1 MRRAIVQR
9 VAMGSGFPF
18 IDIVIYAA
26 VALFLIY
33 KLGTVL
39 GRRGDDQQH
48 GADRFGVRDK
58 RPQGSASDNV
68 VSMPGSG
75 KRTPE
80 LDFGSMDPLEAGIA
94 QIKAA
99 DRSFREKEFL
109 AGARQAFEMILD
121 AFAVGNAKILKALLE
136 SSVYENFAA
145 AIREREKAGH
155 TLETTLV
162 GIDDAEIVGAEMQG
176 SNAIVTVKF
185 VTGQVNATRDA
196 DGEVVDGDPNNVVQV
211 TDIWTFRRNTRASDP
226 NWVLIATGTPD

>member
-1 MRRAIVQR
+1 
-9 VAMGSGFPF
+9 MGSGFPF

-39 GRRGDDQQH
+39 GRRGDDQQS
-48 GADRFGVRDK
+48 GADRFGMRESRK
-58 RPQGSASDNV
+58 KGAAGDNV
-68 VSMPGSG
+68 VNMPDAGQ
-75 KRTPE
+75 RPPE
-80 LDFGSMDPLEAGIA
+80 MDYGSMDPIEAGIA

-99 DRSFREKEFL
+99 DSSFREKEFL
-109 AGARQAFEMILD
+109 AGARKAFEMIID
-121 AFAVGNAKILKALLE
+121 AFAAGNAKILKYLLE

-162 GIDDAEIVGAEMQG
+162 GIDDAEIVAAEMRG
-176 SNAIVTVKF
+176 TDAVVTVKF

-196 DGEVVDGDPNNVVQV
+196 DGEVVEGDPNNVVQV
-211 TDIWTFRRNTRASDP
+211 TDIWTFGRNTRASDP